1 MAGKLTLG
9 KAYVQIMPSADGITN
24 KLKNIVDP
32 ATASAGKS
40 GGLKLGGA
48 MIKGLAIAGVTAAVT
63 KVVKDSI
70 AEGAKLEQ
78 SIGGIETLFKD
89 SAKTMRKYA
98 SEAYKTVG
106 VSQNEYMENVTSFSA
121 SLLQSL
127 GGDTAKAAEI
137 ANRAMIDMGDNAN
150 KMGTDMASIQNAYQ
164 GFAKQNYTMLD
175 NLKLGY
181 GGTKK
186 EMERL
191 LADATKLTGVKY
203 NIDNLADV
211 YQAVGVIQE
220 QLGITGTTALEAEE
234 TISGSLN
241 AMKASFQNAL
251 GNLAIGENIH
261 SSMKQLA
268 ESISTFLFKNFIPMV
283 VRIVSTLPTA
293 IISFVTAAIP
303 EYIKSGAEMIS
314 SLSKGFTDNLVGFGE
329 ELKTAIPVAIDSL
342 IELVDT
348 SIQFIINEFPKFIK
362 SGLELVTSLARGI
375 INNLPFLI
383 EKGSEIIARLLK
395 TIGSNYPKFIGE
407 GLRLMGELAI
417 GLVKAVPGLVA
428 KIPSIIV
435 SILRAFGSLGGA
447 LFSVGQDMIR
457 GLWNG
462 INNVK
467 SWILGKISGF
477 VDSVM
482 GGIKKFFGIKSPS
495 RVMANEVGKYL
506 PSGLAVG
513 IEANTKPL
521 MNTMEDLSI
530 QTVDSFNLDSTL
542 GRFNTNDIDNTYSGV
557 LQKLTDTVD
566 RLLNNPP
573 QYQMVTDTG
582 VLAGEMTQI
591 INKNLQREADNKRR
605 GG

>member
-32 ATASAGKS
+32 ATATAGKS

-63 KVVKDSI
+63 KIVKDSI

-89 SAKTMRKYA
+89 SASTMRKYA

-106 VSQNEYMENVTSFSA
+106 VSQNEYMEQVTSFSA

-127 GGDTAKAAEI
+127 GGDTEKAAEI

-150 KMGTDMASIQNAYQ
+150 KMGTNMQDIQNAYQ

-181 GGTKK
+181 GGTKR

-191 LADATKLTGVKY
+191 LKDAQKLSGVEY
-203 NIDNLADV
+203 NIENLSDV

-234 TISGSLN
+234 TISGSMN
-241 AMKASFQNAL
+241 AMKASFKNAL
-251 GNLAIGENIH
+251 GNLAIGENVH

-268 ESISTFLFKNFIPMV
+268 ESISTFLFGNFIPMV

-303 EYIKSGAEMIS
+303 EFIKSGAEMIS
-314 SLSKGFTDNLVGFGE
+314 SLSKGFTENIAGFGE
-329 ELKTAIPVAIDSL
+329 ELRTAIPVAIDSL
-342 IELVDT
+342 VELVDT
-348 SIQFIINEFPKFIK
+348 SIQFIMDEFPKFIK
-362 SGLELVTSLARGI
+362 SGYELVTSLAQGI
-375 INNLPFLI
+375 MNNLPYLI
-383 EKGSEIIARLLK
+383 EKGGELISKLIT
-395 TIGSNYPKFIGE
+395 TIGKHAPKFVAS
-407 GLRLMGELAI
+407 GLLLLGELAV

-428 KIPSIIV
+428 KVPSIIA
-435 SILRAFGSLGGA
+435 SILKAFGSLGGS
-447 LFSVGQDMIR
+447 LFNVGKDMIK

-462 INNVK
+462 ISSVK
-467 SWILGKISGF
+467 DWILGKISGF
-477 VDSVM
+477 VDNIT

-521 MNTMEDLSI
+521 MNTMEDLSV

-542 GRFNTNDIDNTYSGV
+542 GRFNTSDLDNASDGV
-557 LQKLTDTVD
+557 LQRLTETVD
-566 RLLNNPP
+566 RLLNSPP

-582 VLAGEMTQI
+582 VLAGEMTPI
-591 INKNLQREADNKRR
+591 INKNLQKEADNKQR

>member
-63 KVVKDSI
+63 KIVKDSV

-106 VSQNEYMENVTSFSA
+106 VSQNEYMEQVTSFSA

-127 GGDTAKAAEI
+127 GGDTEKAAEI

-150 KMGTDMASIQNAYQ
+150 KMGTDMRDIQNAYQ

-191 LADATKLTGVKY
+191 LADATKLAGVKY

-251 GNLAIGENIH
+251 GNLAIGENVH
-261 SSMKQLA
+261 ACMQQLA

-283 VRIVSTLPTA
+283 VRIVATLPSA

-303 EYIKSGAEMIS
+303 EFIKSGAEMIS
-314 SLSKGFTDNLVGFGE
+314 SLSKGFTDNLAGFGE
-329 ELKTAIPVAIDSL
+329 ELMTAIPVAINSL
-342 IELVDT
+342 VELVDT
-348 SIQFIINEFPKFIK
+348 SIQFIIDEFPKFVK
-362 SGLELVTSLARGI
+362 SGLELVKSLAQGI
-375 INNLPFLI
+375 MDNLPFLI
-383 EKGSEIIARLLK
+383 EKGGELISKLIL
-395 TIGSNYPKFIGE
+395 TIGKNAPKFIAT
-407 GLRLMGELAI
+407 GLSLIGELAI
-417 GLVKAVPGLVA
+417 GLVKAIPGLVA
-428 KIPSIIV
+428 KIPSIIA
-435 SILRAFGSLGGA
+435 SILKSFSSLGGS
-447 LFSVGQDMIR
+447 LFEVGKDMIK

-462 INNVK
+462 IKNVK
-467 SWILGKISGF
+467 DWILGKISGF

-521 MNTMEDLSI
+521 MNTMEDLSV

-542 GRFNTNDIDNTYSGV
+542 GRFNANDIDNTYGGV
-557 LQKLTDTVD
+557 LQRLTETVD

-582 VLAGEMTQI
+582 VLAGEMTPI
-591 INKNLQREADNKRR
+591 INKNLQKEADNKQR
-605 GG
+605 GV